1 MPSRKRRPASP
12 PTASAELATNPLV
25 ALAQPAS
32 LAAGDLV
39 ASQELAT
46 NPPVAS
52 PAGSPSAEVPAA
64 PGPDSTATPTLAA
77 QLPAPTGPAGAP
89 TSDPTQKNGREPGE
103 VPTTDEPTISLSLQE
118 LIERIPKEPG
128 VYLMKDKKGR
138 IIYVGKAANLRQRV
152 RSYFNRSGDSRAFVR
167 LLNRLLGDIETVV
180 VSNEKEALLL
190 ENTLIKQ
197 HKPRFNVKLVDDKSY
212 LVLRLDP
219 KARYPRLEVT
229 RRIRD
234 DSARYFGPYHSATSC
249 RHTLRVVNRHFKLRT
264 CTDQVLNSR
273 KRPCLQYQIKRCDAP
288 CVFPVPPEQYGEQVR
303 DVALFLDRKDD
314 VLVERLR
321 ARMLKASDDLEFETA
336 GAIRDQLRAL
346 EQTLQEQHAVSA
358 QFIDQDVFGYYRE
371 GDVLEIAVLFV
382 RQGRLL
388 GRRSYRFT
396 GQEFPDEESIS
407 SFVGLYYDRGAVIP
421 DEVLLPVAIE
431 DLAAKQEWLRD
442 KATSTPNRP
451 EGGRRKVVVVFAQRG
466 PRGKLVELANKNA
479 AVSYTSRRDKT
490 RDTEEAL
497 VKLQSRLGLKQLPR
511 RIECFD
517 ISHLQGSFT
526 VASRVVFVDGE
537 PARHLYR
544 TFRVR
549 SVFNDDFAAMYEVL
563 SRRFRRALGVAPG
576 AAASAQAAVSPPAGS
591 PGLSSAERALAA
603 TLSLDDQARLSP
615 AQVAARRSAA
625 VLPSRPLA
633 QSSVMMAADADPPGL
648 ASDHNV
654 DGDGDGDGDA
664 ELEDQDQESG
674 AGPGEKDAWALP
686 DLLVID
692 GGKGQLATAL
702 AALKDVGVNW
712 AAELD
717 VIGLA
722 KERET
727 GETTAGGKQE
737 KVPDRVFLPRT
748 KDPIKLRPNT
758 AEMFVLSRIRDEAHR
773 FAVSFHQKLREK
785 RTIRSQLADIPGVGP
800 KRQVALLKSLGSVRR
815 VRTATVEELA
825 AVPGMTLR
833 AAQAVVAFYKS
844 GAAPDLSPEP
854 ANLPSPPAGP
864 DALPASRPSPPAGPD
879 ALPAAPSRRRADR
892 TPAAT
897 AATAADLKLGT
908 TAAGPATTAGS
919 TPGLLSPLADDIAE
933 DAAGQELMA
942 LAGAT
947 DEAALEAGAPETCD
961 QTADQ
966 TTAEDDAGELA
977 AEDASARAPAAEV
990 SDESVGELPD
1000 ESAGELAAESAG
1012 ELAELADL
1020 AAQIAALSQAAAAT
1034 APDADAPAD
1043 EA

>member
-1 MPSRKRRPASP
+1 MPPRKRRPASP
-12 PTASAELATNPLV
+12 PTASEELATNPLV
-25 ALAQPAS
+25 A
-32 LAAGDLV
+32 D
-39 ASQELAT
+39 
-46 NPPVAS
+46 
-52 PAGSPSAEVPAA
+52 PAGPPTADPPPAA
-64 PGPDSTATPTLAA
+64 APSPDSTVTPTLAA
-77 QLPAPTGPAGAP
+77 QLPSPGATGAP
-89 TSDPTQKNGREPGE
+89 AADPTQKNGREPGE
-103 VPTTDEPTISLSLQE
+103 VPATDEPTISLSLQE

-288 CVFPVPPEQYGEQVR
+288 CVFPVPPEQYAEQVR

-431 DLAAKQEWLRD
+431 DLAAKQEWLRE

-517 ISHLQGSFT
+517 ISHLQGTDT
-526 VASRVVFVDGE
+526 VASRVVFIDGE
-537 PARHLYR
+537 PARHEYR
-544 TFRVR
+544 TFKVR
-549 SVFNDDFAAMYEVL
+549 SVTNDDFASMYEVL
-563 SRRFRRALGVAPG
+563 SRRFKRATG
-576 AAASAQAAVSPPAGS
+576 
-591 PGLSSAERALAA
+591 
-603 TLSLDDQARLSP
+603 DDP
-615 AQVAARRSAA
+615 
-625 VLPSRPLA
+625 
-633 QSSVMMAADADPPGL
+633 
-648 ASDHNV
+648 
-654 DGDGDGDGDA
+654 
-664 ELEDQDQESG
+664 
-674 AGPGEKDAWALP
+674 AWAPP

-692 GGKGQLATAL
+692 GGRGQLDAAYGAL
-702 AALKDVGVNW
+702 ERLGLANLVAV
-712 AAELD
+712 
-717 VIGLA
+717 GLA
-722 KERET
+722 KRE
-727 GETTAGGKQE
+727 ELVEAARKDIESE
-737 KVPDRVFLPRT
+737 KARALD
-748 KDPIKLRPNT
+748 D
-758 AEMFVLSRIRDEAHR
+758 IRKEVANLTILATEQVTRKSLDDQAHKELVED
-773 FAVSFHQKLREK
+773 ALREVDF
-785 RTIRSQLADIPGVGP
+785 S
-800 KRQVALLKSLGSVRR
+800 
-815 VRTATVEELA
+815 
-825 AVPGMTLR
+825 
-833 AAQAVVAFYKS
+833 
-844 GAAPDLSPEP
+844 
-854 ANLPSPPAGP
+854 
-864 DALPASRPSPPAGPD
+864 
-879 ALPAAPSRRRADR
+879 
-892 TPAAT
+892 
-897 AATAADLKLGT
+897 
-908 TAAGPATTAGS
+908 
-919 TPGLLSPLADDIAE
+919 
-933 DAAGQELMA
+933 A
-942 LAGAT
+942 LAG
-947 DEAALEAGAPETCD
+947 EE
-961 QTADQ
+961 
-966 TTAEDDAGELA
+966 
-977 AEDASARAPAAEV
+977 RNN
-990 SDESVGELPD
+990 
-1000 ESAGELAAESAG
+1000 
-1012 ELAELADL
+1012 
-1020 AAQIAALSQAAAAT
+1020 
-1034 APDADAPAD
+1034 
-1043 EA
+1043 

>member
-12 PTASAELATNPLV
+12 PTASEELATSP
-25 ALAQPAS
+25 PA
-32 LAAGDLV
+32 
-39 ASQELAT
+39 
-46 NPPVAS
+46 AS
-52 PAGSPSAEVPAA
+52 PAGPPSAEVPPPAA
-64 PGPDSTATPTLAA
+64 PGTDSSVTPTLAA
-77 QLPAPTGPAGAP
+77 QLPAPGGAAGAAAG
-89 TSDPTQKNGREPGE
+89 DPTQKNGREPGE
-103 VPTTDEPTISLSLQE
+103 VPATDEPTISLSLQE

-288 CVFPVPPEQYGEQVR
+288 CVFPVPPEQYAEQVR

-442 KATSTPNRP
+442 KAASTPNRP

-563 SRRFRRALGVAPG
+563 SRRFRRALGATAGP
-576 AAASAQAAVSPPAGS
+576 AASAPAPSPPADSSGR
-591 PGLSSAERALAA
+591 SSAERALAA
-603 TLSLDDQARLSP
+603 SRALDLDDDTRLSP

-625 VLPSRPLA
+625 VLPSRPLST
-633 QSSVMMAADADPPGL
+633 SSVAMAADAAPPGL
-648 ASDHNV
+648 VGALYGGGGGGG
-654 DGDGDGDGDA
+654 GDGDSVH
-664 ELEDQDQESG
+664 ELDDPDQESA
-674 AGPGEKDAWALP
+674 AGPGEQDAWALP

-727 GETTAGGKQE
+727 GDTTAGGKQE

-800 KRQVALLKSLGSVRR
+800 KRQIALLKSLGSVRR

-854 ANLPSPPAGP
+854 AASPSAPAGP
-864 DALPASRPSPPAGPD
+864 GS
-879 ALPAAPSRRRADR
+879 LPAAPSRRRAGR
-892 TPAAT
+892 TPAA
-897 AATAADLKLGT
+897 ASAAADDRKLAAPGEPA
-908 TAAGPATTAGS
+908 AAGSAREP
-919 TPGLLSPLADDIAE
+919 LSPLADEIAE

-942 LAGAT
+942 LAGGP
-947 DEAALEAGAPETCD
+947 DEAALEADPPGATDPAAAR
-961 QTADQ
+961 AD
-966 TTAEDDAGELA
+966 ADAGGGPA
-977 AEDASARAPAAEV
+977 ADEALASAPDAADL
-990 SDESVGELPD
+990 SAESISELPA
-1000 ESAGELAAESAG
+1000 STHELPADSAG
-1012 ELAELADL
+1012 ELAELAELAELENL

-1043 EA
+1043 ET

>member
-1 MPSRKRRPASP
+1 MPPRKRRSASP
-12 PTASAELATNPLV
+12 PAASEG
-25 ALAQPAS
+25 
-32 LAAGDLV
+32 LAADRSLSSPVRDLPPGPSVLPPDDV
-39 ASQELAT
+39 A
-46 NPPVAS
+46 
-52 PAGSPSAEVPAA
+52 PADAA
-64 PGPDSTATPTLAA
+64 PAPSTATPGLAA
-77 QLPAPTGPAGAP
+77 QLPPSPGDAGNAG
-89 TSDPTQKNGREPGE
+89 SDPTQKNGRDAEAAPAS
-103 VPTTDEPTISLSLQE
+103 DEPAISLPLQE

-190 ENTLIKQ
+190 ENNLIKQ
-197 HKPRFNVKLVDDKSY
+197 HKPRFNVKLVDDKNY

-288 CVFPVPPEQYGEQVR
+288 CVFPIPAEQYAEQVR
-303 DVALFLDRKDD
+303 DVTLFLDRKDD
-314 VLVERLR
+314 ELCERLR
-321 ARMLKASDDLEFETA
+321 ARMLKASDDMEFETA
-336 GAIRDQLRAL
+336 AAIRDQLRAL

-358 QFIDQDVFGYYRE
+358 QFVDQDVFGYHRE

-431 DLAAKQEWLRD
+431 DLAAKQEWLRE
-442 KATSTPNRP
+442 KAESSAHRKD
-451 EGGRRKVVVVFAQRG
+451 GGRRKVVVYAQRG
-466 PRGKLVELANKNA
+466 PRAKLVELANKNA
-479 AVSYTSRRDKT
+479 AVSYASRRDKT

-497 VKLQSRLGLKQLPR
+497 AKLQHRLGLKQLPR

-537 PARHLYR
+537 PARQLYR

-563 SRRFRRALGVAPG
+563 SRRFRRALGS
-576 AAASAQAAVSPPAGS
+576 AAAVPPAASGGGVAL
-591 PGLSSAERALAA
+591 PAADSAGAGRSREEG
-603 TLSLDDQARLSP
+603 TLSP
-615 AQVAARRSAA
+615 AAIAARRSAA
-625 VLPSRPLA
+625 VLPSRPLSA
-633 QSSVMMAADADPPGL
+633 GASPAADAAPRTGEVDPDLDEQDREAGAAPG
-648 ASDHNV
+648 DR
-654 DGDGDGDGDA
+654 
-664 ELEDQDQESG
+664 
-674 AGPGEKDAWALP
+674 DAWALP

-702 AALKDVGVNW
+702 AALKDVGINW

-727 GETTAGGKQE
+727 GELSEGGKPE
-737 KVPDRVFLPRT
+737 KQPDRVFLPRT

-758 AEMFVLSRIRDEAHR
+758 AELFVLSRIRDEAHR
-773 FAVSFHQKLREK
+773 FAVTFHQKLRDK

-800 KRQVALLKSLGSVRR
+800 KRQVALLKALGSVRR

-833 AAQAVVAFYKS
+833 AAQAVVAFYRS
-844 GAAPDLSPEP
+844 GAAAEPSPAPGVTGSSAPPDVPP
-854 ANLPSPPAGP
+854 VQDRRARAAGAGAGAASPPADAPGGRSAAAPLPEGESAREPEEEIIEDAATQELLALADAGERTPDDLTYAAQPEQAGRRSPALPDAVSDSIPDAMP
-864 DALPASRPSPPAGPD
+864 DALAN
-879 ALPAAPSRRRADR
+879 
-892 TPAAT
+892 
-897 AATAADLKLGT
+897 
-908 TAAGPATTAGS
+908 
-919 TPGLLSPLADDIAE
+919 
-933 DAAGQELMA
+933 EL
-942 LAGAT
+942 
-947 DEAALEAGAPETCD
+947 
-961 QTADQ
+961 
-966 TTAEDDAGELA
+966 
-977 AEDASARAPAAEV
+977 
-990 SDESVGELPD
+990 SDELPTAL
-1000 ESAGELAAESAG
+1000 S
-1012 ELAELADL
+1012 AELHDL
-1020 AAQIAALSQAAAAT
+1020 EAQIAALAQASAST
-1034 APDADAPAD
+1034 APDADPPAGQ
-1043 EA
+1043 A